1 MKSEEK
7 FQELAN
13 YIEAVKNYYI
23 PVLLEEK
30 NDYNNAIIKGKLN
43 VLNDITKMIK
53 KLEKVK

>member
-30 NDYNNAIIKGKLN
+30 NDYNNAFIKGKLN